1 MPLVKSRPGCFKCL
15 SWVILVENLDDSVP
29 AHIKGREGNHLVGT
43 QIRSLRV
50 RVPFMGLRMGQLL
63 STPCV
68 TSSLVVVVLGIS
80 GPTGGFHL
88 WTLSIGGPTVIV

>member
-50 RVPFMGLRMGQLL
+50 RVCEEQEG
-63 STPCV
+63 SV
-68 TSSLVVVVLGIS
+68 NIYSVLYYVLQGSRVSPPWFLI
-80 GPTGGFHL
+80 P
-88 WTLSIGGPTVIV
+88 